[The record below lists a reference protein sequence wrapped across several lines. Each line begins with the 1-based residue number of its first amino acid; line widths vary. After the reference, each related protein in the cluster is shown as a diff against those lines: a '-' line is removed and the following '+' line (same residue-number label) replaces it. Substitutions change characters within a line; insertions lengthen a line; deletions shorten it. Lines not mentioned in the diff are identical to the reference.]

1 MREKEQRIVSIFK
14 VLSSP
19 TRFKIVKLL
28 QNGEMCTSKIAEN
41 LGKNKSTVSRHLKD
55 LKDLDI
61 VRYVTRDKYVFYRLK
76 KDSVL
81 GLIKYAEKIFG
92 RE

>member
-14 VLSSP
+14 VLGSP
-19 TRFKIVKLL
+19 PCFKIIKLL

-41 LGKNKSTVSRHLKD
+41 LGRNKSTISKHLKN
-55 LKDLDI
+55 LINLDI
-61 VRYVTRDKYVFYRLK
+61 VRYVTRNKYVFYRLK

-81 GLIKYAEKIFG
+81 NLIKYAEKIFG

>member
-1 MREKEQRIVSIFK
+1 MKEKEKRIVSIFK
-14 VLSSP
+14 ILGSP

-28 QNGEMCTSKIAEN
+28 QKGEMCTSEIAEN
-41 LGKNKSTVSRHLKD
+41 LGKDRSTISRHLKD
-55 LKDLDI
+55 MMNLDI
-61 VRYVTRDKYVFYRLK
+61 VRYVTKDKNVFYRLK

-81 GLIKYAEKIFG
+81 NLIKSAEKIFG